1 MEKADCVILMTE
13 WKDYVDMNLKMLKD
27 SMSGNVIIDGRR
39 AFDPVQVEEAGF
51 DYRAIGL
58 G

>member
-1 MEKADCVILMTE
+1 MTE
-13 WKDYVDMNLKMLKD
+13 WKEYCDMNLKTIKD
-27 SMSGNVIIDGRR
+27 RMSGNVIIDGRR
-39 AFDPVQVEEAGF
+39 AFNLRQVEEAGF

>member
-1 MEKADCVILMTE
+1 
-13 WKDYVDMNLKMLKD
+13 MNLKMLKD
-27 SMSGNVIIDGRR
+27 RMSGNVIIDGRR
-39 AFDPVQVEEAGF
+39 AFNSKLVEEAGF

>member
-1 MEKADCVILMTE
+1 
-13 WKDYVDMNLKMLKD
+13 
-27 SMSGNVIIDGRR
+27 MSGNVIIDGRR
-39 AFDPVQVEEAGF
+39 AFNPEQIENAGF

>member
-1 MEKADCVILMTE
+1 
-13 WKDYVDMNLKMLKD
+13 
-27 SMSGNVIIDGRR
+27 VIIDGRR
-39 AFDPVQVEEAGF
+39 AFDPKLVEEAGF